1 MANESSNVTLAM
13 EFGSYKSLHN
23 ILLDN
28 TDEEILITANYQ
40 TKRMYNPKARFKTGE
55 ADFHYLL

>member
-1 MANESSNVTLAM
+1 MAKESSKVT
-13 EFGSYKSLHN
+13 KSLHN
-23 ILLDN
+23 IWLDN
-28 TDEEILITANYQ
+28 IDEEILITTDYQ